1 MDNLGNGYCKL
12 GGAGNIDKGILLQEE
27 AIKIKKQLNPG

>member
-12 GGAGNIDKGILLQEE
+12 GGTENIEKGILLQEE